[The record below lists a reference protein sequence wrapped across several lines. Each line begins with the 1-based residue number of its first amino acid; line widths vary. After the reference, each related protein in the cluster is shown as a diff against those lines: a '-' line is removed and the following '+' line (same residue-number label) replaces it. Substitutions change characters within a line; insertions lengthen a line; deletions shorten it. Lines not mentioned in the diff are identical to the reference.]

1 MEKLTFEQLPEAIS
15 ELIQAVKR
23 IEALLSK
30 KGFSLEEDE
39 ILNIEQA
46 CKFMNLSKS
55 AMYKKTSSGEIPF
68 LKYGKYLRFEKKAL
82 NEILLQNRVM
92 SNVQIELEAINYVA
106 NTPLVGKKRKALRY

>member
-1 MEKLTFEQLPEAIS
+1 MEKLTFEQLPEAVS
-15 ELIQAVKR
+15 ELISAVKR

-39 ILNIEQA
+39 IMNIDQA
-46 CKFMNLSKS
+46 CQYMNLSKS

-82 NEILLQNRVM
+82 NEVLLQYRIK
-92 SNVQIELEAINYVA
+92 SNDQIEQEAITYVI
-106 NTPLVGKKRKALRY
+106 NNPIGGSKRKALRY